1 VKRWFLLLA
10 WAAALALWGWGLGRE
25 LKIASDLTLFMPEA
39 HSEIERLLVRELRDG
54 PGSRL
59 VLVTLTDDSPEVLAA
74 VSRRFAENLRDADS
88 AKNPE
93 ERVFARVE
101 NGERIDDPAL
111 RALLTQYRYLLS
123 PAVNTDRFTTDGLR
137 EALQERLLDLASP
150 VEPFIQELLP
160 RDPTGELLTI
170 LQDWRPVGAP
180 HSYQGVWF
188 SPDRQRA
195 LLLAETRAP
204 GFDLDAQSIAVA
216 QLQRAFA
223 LAAQGTQ
230 ARLLATGP
238 GPFAVAIQ
246 DRTRRDAQ
254 LFSIIDSIVLV
265 LWLYF
270 CFRSARLVLLA
281 GLPLVSGVLA
291 GMTAVLLLYGGI
303 HGITLAFGTTLL
315 GIALDYPVHVFSHR
329 LPGGS
334 VWQGLRHNWPTLW
347 IGVLTVCI
355 AYIALIVSDFSGL
368 AQLGVFTV
376 AGLLTAALCTRWL
389 LPPLLPDAPF
399 DIAASR
405 VSRWQKKLDQQAPVF
420 WLAPLLIAL
429 SLGWLWFSPHPVWQN
444 DLSALSPVPR
454 ELQDA
459 DTQMRR
465 DLGAADVRYLA
476 VLRAPDREQA
486 LIRSEALRPRLD
498 QLVETGALRGYD
510 MAARYLPSHARQDE
524 RRAALPEAGVLAP
537 RLALAMQGLPFQTG
551 LFEPFLQDV
560 EASRRLPVLEA
571 KDLSAGFL
579 GTRLAT
585 LLNEDDTGWVALMP
599 LHDVKDP
606 AQLRTALQAPAKSDV
621 LFLDLKAES
630 EQLVV
635 NFRGEMLKLVG
646 IAVVVMVLVMVLS
659 LRRRQAVRL
668 IVLPT
673 AATVLSL
680 MAVMNLLQIQLTLFH
695 LVALMLVV
703 GISID
708 YALYLSRDE
717 NDSLARARSLHSLL
731 ICCLSTA
738 MGFGILA
745 LSEIPV
751 LRAIGAT
758 VCGGVILGLV
768 LGVLG
773 ARSSLNTG
781 HST

>member
-1 VKRWFLLLA
+1 VKRWFLLLV
-10 WAAALALWGWGLGRE
+10 WAVVLALWGWGIGRQ
-25 LKIASDLTLFMPEA
+25 LKVASDLTLFMPEA
-39 HSEIERLLVRELRDG
+39 RSEVEHMLIRELRDG
-54 PGSRL
+54 PSSRL
-59 VLVTLTDDSPEVLAA
+59 ILIALEGDSPEALAG
-74 VSRRFAENLRDADS
+74 VSRRLAAGLRGTES
-88 AKNPE
+88 RSKPE
-93 ERVFARVE
+93 TKPFTRVE
-101 NGERIDDPAL
+101 NGERADDPAL
-111 RALLTQYRYLLS
+111 RALLMRYRYLLS
-123 PAVNTDRFTTDGLR
+123 PAVNSERFTTDGLR
-137 EALQERLLDLASP
+137 AALQERLLDLASP

-160 RDPTGELLTI
+160 NDPTGELLTI
-170 LQDWRPVGAP
+170 LQDWRPVNAP
-180 HSYQGVWF
+180 RSYQGVWF
-188 SPDRQRA
+188 SPDRHRA
-195 LLLAETRAP
+195 LLLAETRAA
-204 GFDLDAQSIAVA
+204 GFDLEAQSIAIA
-216 QLQRAFA
+216 QLQREFA
-223 LAAQGTQ
+223 TAAHGTQ

-246 DRTRRDAQ
+246 DQTRRDAQ
-254 LFSIIDSIVLV
+254 LFSVIDSIVLV

-270 CFRSARLVLLA
+270 CYRSARLVLLA

-347 IGVLTVCI
+347 IGVLTACI
-355 AYIALIVSDFSGL
+355 AYVALIFSDFSGL

-389 LPPLLPDAPF
+389 LPPLLPEAPF

-405 VSRWQKKLDQQAPVF
+405 ISGWQTWLDKQAPLP
-420 WLAPLLIAL
+420 WLAPLLIAI
-429 SLGWLWFSPHPVWQN
+429 SLGWLLVSPNPLWQN

-454 ELQDA
+454 ALQDA
-459 DTQMRR
+459 DMQMRR
-465 DLGAADVRYLA
+465 DLAAADVRYLA
-476 VLRAPDREQA
+476 VLRATDREQA
-486 LIRSEALRPRLD
+486 LRRSEALRPRLD
-498 QLVETGALRGYD
+498 RLVEQGNLRGYD
-510 MAARYLPSHARQDE
+510 MAARYLPSRARQNE
-524 RRAALPEAGVLAP
+524 RRAALPEPGVLAP
-537 RLALAMQGLPFQTG
+537 RLATALQGLPFQPG
-551 LFEPFLQDV
+551 LFRPFLQDV
-560 EASRRLPVLEA
+560 EDSRQLAALEA
-571 KDLSAGFL
+571 EALSANLL

-585 LLNEDDTGWVALMP
+585 LLSQDDAGWIALLP

-606 AQLRTALQAPAKSDV
+606 VRLGAALQTPAEQGL

-630 EQLVV
+630 EHLVV
-635 NFRGEMLKLVG
+635 SFRGEMLNLIG
-646 IAVVVMVLVMVLS
+646 IAVVVMVLVMLAG
-659 LRRRQAVRL
+659 LRRRQALQLV
-668 IVLPT
+668 VLP
-673 AATVLSL
+673 AVATVLSL
-680 MAVMNLLQIQLTLFH
+680 LAVMNLLQIRLTLFH

-717 NDSLARARSLHSLL
+717 EDSLARARSLHSLL

-758 VCGGVILGLV
+758 VCSGVILGLV
-768 LGVLG
+768 LGALG
-773 ARSSLNTG
+773 ARSSLKTG